1 MKNLI
6 IQGNPGL
13 RKGGRIQ
20 YDGNEYTVYSINVQ
34 GEWHGPDRPQ
44 LWCTIGSEDERET
57 FETQDYIP
65 MHLPT
70 EDVAAEDVEVLRKRA
85 EP

>member
-6 IQGNPGL
+6 IQGNPDL

-20 YDGNEYTVYSINVQ
+20 YDGDEYTVYSINVQ

-57 FETQDYIP
+57 FETQEYIP

-70 EDVAAEDVEVLRKRA
+70 EDVAVEDIEVLRERA